1 MGGYDA
7 ILFDFDGVLVDSEP
21 LHYRCWIEIL
31 APWGFRMDWPTYAA
45 TAIGI
50 TDRLMLSRFCEYA
63 NPPVTLETLLGTY
76 PQKRERFRELMARE
90 LPFFEGY
97 AEFLRSLDGYK
108 LAVVSSSGRGEIEP
122 ALIQAGVRDSFAALV
137 CGGDVK
143 NPKPHPEPYLLAATQ
158 LGAKKPLVVEDSEA
172 GEESGRA
179 AGFDVIRVASP
190 SEVPAAV
197 RRRLNGSQS
206 A

>member
-1 MGGYDA
+1 MSGYDA

-21 LHYRCWIEIL
+21 LHYRCWTEIL
-31 APWGFRMDWPTYAA
+31 APWGFKMDWPTYAA

-63 NPPVTLETLLGTY
+63 TPPVTLETLLGTY
-76 PQKRERFRELMARE
+76 PRKRERFRELMAQE
-90 LPFFEGY
+90 LPFFEGCV
-97 AEFLRSLDGYK
+97 EFLRSLGAYK
-108 LAVVSSSGRGEIEP
+108 LAVVSSSGRTEIEP
-122 ALIQAGVRDSFAALV
+122 ALVQGGVRGFFGALV

-143 NPKPHPEPYLLAATQ
+143 NHKPHPEPYLLAAAQ
-158 LGAKKPLVVEDSEA
+158 LGATKPLVVEDSDA

-179 AGFDVIRVASP
+179 AGFDVVRVSSS

-197 RRRLNGSQS
+197 RSRLNGSRIG
-206 A
+206 